1 MIENP
6 SMPGKKF
13 IIVLQWYFRDMMRAI
28 AVGSSFQSLVERN
41 FKGRFATKACD
52 DFEEQEQLAPKSPP
66 RADSVNRQHENA
78 RR

>member
-1 MIENP
+1 
-6 SMPGKKF
+6 
-13 IIVLQWYFRDMMRAI
+13 MMRAI

-66 RADSVNRQHENA
+66 RAEGVNRQHENA